1 MTRVSVCITT
11 FNHERYIKDCLI
23 SVIGQLIDV
32 DLEILVG
39 DDNSSDRTQAIVE
52 GLAQK
57 FPEVIRYFKHEPN
70 LGPSANYQYLVAR
83 AQGDFI
89 AHLDGDDHWLPGK
102 LIAQLNF
109 MAAHPDCVACYT
121 NAVAVSDLRR
131 LVGGFTSKVP
141 ETFDRAFLLRKGN
154 FLNHSSLLYRA
165 SAKQEITQIAGPFI
179 DYRIHL
185 NLGKRGLLGFVDE
198 ALVVYR
204 CGSAHSMVRTAPDN
218 VMLLYLEALMEV
230 QDERSLA
237 FPLRA
242 ACLDFWC
249 RIVTDAITRGRV
261 AWAIKWARL
270 LKQDYRQRPV
280 GLLLAGV
287 GLAILR
293 LPYLVLRRAIPKLG
307 LASDLRVLHER

>member
-1 MTRVSVCITT
+1 MTKVSVCVTA

-39 DDNSSDRTQAIVE
+39 DDNSSDGTQAIVE
-52 GLAQK
+52 GIART
-57 FPEVIRYFKHEPN
+57 FPGVIRYFRHEPN
-70 LGPSANYQYLVAR
+70 LGPSANYQYLIAR

-109 MAAHPDCVACYT
+109 MAAHPICVACYT
-121 NAVAVSDLRR
+121 DAVVVSDLRK
-131 LVGGFTSKVP
+131 LIGGFTSMVP
-141 ETFDRAFLLRKGN
+141 QTFDRAFLLRKGN

-165 SAKQEITQIAGPFI
+165 SAKQEITQIARPFI

-185 NLGKRGLLGFVDE
+185 NLGKHGLLGFLDE

-204 CGSAHSMVRTAPDN
+204 SGSTHSMVRTAPDN
-218 VMLLYLEALMEV
+218 VRLLYLEALMEV
-230 QDERSLA
+230 QDEPSLA
-237 FPLRA
+237 SPLRG
-242 ACLDFWC
+242 ACLDFWS
-249 RIVTDAITRGRV
+249 RIVADAINRGRLV
-261 AWAIKWARL
+261 WAIKWARL
-270 LKQDYRQRPV
+270 LKNSYRHRPP
-280 GLLLAGV
+280 GLLLQGV

-293 LPYLVLRRAIPKLG
+293 LPYLVLRRAISRLG
-307 LASDLRVLHER
+307 LASALRILHER

>member
-1 MTRVSVCITT
+1 M
-11 FNHERYIKDCLI
+11 E
-23 SVIGQLIDV
+23 
-32 DLEILVG
+32 E
-39 DDNSSDRTQAIVE
+39 
-52 GLAQK
+52 LAQK
-57 FPEVIRYFKHEPN
+57 VPGVIRYFKHEPN

-102 LIAQLNF
+102 LIAQLKF
-109 MAAHPDCVACYT
+109 MAAHPNCVACYT
-121 NAVAVSDLRR
+121 NAVAVNDLRR

-165 SAKQEITQIAGPFI
+165 SVKQEITQIAGPFI

-185 NLGKRGLLGFVDE
+185 NLGKRGRLGFVDE

-204 CGSAHSMVRTAPDN
+204 CGSAHSMVSTAPDN

-230 QDERSLA
+230 QNEHSLA
-237 FPLRA
+237 FPLRGA
-242 ACLDFWC
+242 YLDFWC
-249 RIVTDAITRGRV
+249 RIVTEAITRGRV

-270 LKQDYRQRPV
+270 LKQDYRERPV
-280 GLLLAGV
+280 GFLLAGV
-287 GLAILR
+287 GLAVLR
-293 LPYLVLRRAIPKLG
+293 LPSLVFVEPFPSSVWHLI
-307 LASDLRVLHER
+307 